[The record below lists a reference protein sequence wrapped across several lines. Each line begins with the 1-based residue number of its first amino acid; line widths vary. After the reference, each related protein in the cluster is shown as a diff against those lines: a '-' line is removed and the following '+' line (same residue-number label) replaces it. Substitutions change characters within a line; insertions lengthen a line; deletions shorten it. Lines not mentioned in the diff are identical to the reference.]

1 MKNKKIEKLIYK
13 SLDGVLTSDE
23 EKYLQSELQ
32 SSGEVKKMYND
43 IVNLRNAVQNVET
56 EPFRPFFEER
66 LLDKINNPLVY
77 ENKTAGWSESFV
89 KSCRQVAFTT
99 VIILAL
105 LILYNV
111 NQGNYTSFENLLGI
125 YKAPIEYTIDPSF
138 HLMWGTI

>member
-1 MKNKKIEKLIYK
+1 MKNNKIEKLIYK
-13 SLDGVLTSDE
+13 SLDGILNADE
-23 EKYLQSELQ
+23 EKLLNNELQ
-32 SSGEVKKMYND
+32 NSVEVQRMYNEIVSLRKTVQD
-43 IVNLRNAVQNVET
+43 IEP

-77 ENKTAGWSESFV
+77 GNKTAGWSESFM

-111 NQGNYTSFENLLGI
+111 NQGNYSSFESLLGI

>member
-1 MKNKKIEKLIYK
+1 MKNKKIEKLICK
-13 SLDGVLTSDE
+13 SLDGILTADE
-23 EKYLQSELQ
+23 EKFLNNELQ
-32 SSGEVKKMYND
+32 NSVEIKRMYND
-43 IVNLRNAVQNVET
+43 IVKLREIVQNIEA

-77 ENKTAGWSESFV
+77 KNKTAGWSESFM

-138 HLMWGTI
+138 HLMWGNI